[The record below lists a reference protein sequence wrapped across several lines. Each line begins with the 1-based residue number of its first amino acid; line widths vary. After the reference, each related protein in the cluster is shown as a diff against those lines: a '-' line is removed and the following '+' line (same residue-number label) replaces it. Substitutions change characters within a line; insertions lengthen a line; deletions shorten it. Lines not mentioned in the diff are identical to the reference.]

1 MEKEIE
7 AEGDGC
13 VSRDDLISLVTEER
27 TDRKER
33 LRVRDHLQGCDSC
46 REETREMEG
55 FTSRDLAEELADCYH
70 QVDLAEIEVPED
82 FLDRFFRKKPSFE
95 E

>member
-13 VSRDDLISLVTEER
+13 ISRDDLISLVTEER
-27 TDRKER
+27 ADRKER
-33 LRVRDHLQGCDSC
+33 QRVRDHLQRCGLC
-46 REETREMEG
+46 REEATEIEG
-55 FTSRDLAEELADCYH
+55 FINRDPAEELADCYL